1 MILTYELVPRET
13 KEAIAAVIK
22 SPDRITALHL
32 IADTEFE
39 RLPEK
44 IRALTRM
51 IYKTRTGETR
61 QLADDF
67 ATHVLD
73 YINGKI

>member
-1 MILTYELVPRET
+1 MRLTYELAPRET

-22 SPDRITALHL
+22 SPDRINALHL

-44 IRALTRM
+44 IRALTRR
-51 IYKTRTGETR
+51 IYKTRTGEIR

-67 ATHVLD
+67 AAYVLD
-73 YINGKI
+73 YIDGKI